1 MERLIAEHRLTPLHA
16 AAHAGDIDEVN
27 RLVEAGA
34 DVNARSLYQA
44 TPLHWALKGSSVVPD
59 IFSILVKNG
68 ADVNAQDN
76 ARKTPLHIAS
86 SFGNIPAAERLLS
99 LGASLEIKDEGEQS
113 PVDRAKGK
121 EMDAFFKKI
130 TDRIAD
136 RKVNAKGLTVVSMQV
151 KPRGEPLPYDLVR
164 TIGANLDL
172 NFDRLTPQS
181 TKRRSVQSAKG
192 RKTRARKTKRR
203 LTRRRK

>member
-1 MERLIAEHRLTPLHA
+1 MAE
-16 AAHAGDIDEVN
+16 VS

-34 DVNARSLYQA
+34 DVNAVSVYQA
-44 TPLHWALKGSSVVPD
+44 TPLHWAVQGSSVKPD
-59 IFSILVKNG
+59 ILSYLVEHG
-68 ADVNAQDN
+68 ADVNAKN
-76 ARKTPLHIAS
+76 MWGATPLHLTS
-86 SFGNIPAAERLLS
+86 SFGNVPATRRLLE
-99 LGASLEIKDEGEQS
+99 LGADPTVRDDMNQT
-113 PVDRAKGK
+113 PVHKAKG
-121 EMDAFFKKI
+121 DVIAFFE
-130 TDRIAD
+130 

-172 NFDRLTPQS
+172 KFDRLTPQS

-192 RKTRARKTKRR
+192 GKTRARKPKRR

>member
-1 MERLIAEHRLTPLHA
+1 MERLIAEHRLTPLHVA
-16 AAHAGDIDEVN
+16 ALGGDMAEVS

-34 DVNARSLYQA
+34 DVNAVSVYQA
-44 TPLHWALKGSSVVPD
+44 TPLHWAVQGSSVKPD
-59 IFSILVKNG
+59 ILSYLVEHG
-68 ADVNAQDN
+68 ADVNAKN
-76 ARKTPLHIAS
+76 MWGATPLHLTS
-86 SFGNIPAAERLLS
+86 SFGNVPATRRLLE
-99 LGASLEIKDEGEQS
+99 LGADPTVRDDMNQT
-113 PVDRAKGK
+113 PVHKAKG
-121 EMDAFFKKI
+121 DVIAFFE
-130 TDRIAD
+130 

-172 NFDRLTPQS
+172 KFDRLTPQS

-192 RKTRARKTKRR
+192 GKTRARKPKRR